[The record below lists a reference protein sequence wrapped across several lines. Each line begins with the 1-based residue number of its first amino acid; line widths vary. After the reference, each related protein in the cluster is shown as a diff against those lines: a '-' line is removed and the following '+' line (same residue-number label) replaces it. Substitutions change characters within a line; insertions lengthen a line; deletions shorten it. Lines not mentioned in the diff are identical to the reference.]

1 MNISKITILP
11 IIYSDVFISLGDTC
25 KPALW
30 LKTAKLRKQ
39 AMPLDW
45 MRYYKLNVVTDILK
59 NKQIDYF
66 SDFTET
72 FVENSLHRHIRCNK
86 TQIECI
92 HYFPFKCSPEE
103 YLPIFTKMFTKRI
116 KRFKDTI
123 KQHKNI
129 CFVMSRI
136 DDISEIIDF
145 MQELSNLY
153 INKHFTIINI
163 RKNEKSNEI
172 YKYELNKKIILYDYS
187 FNDIHENGDDPVKNK
202 DSWRGNTKFW
212 TNIIKHFRLK
222 IQTKPKNKN
231 KYF

>member
-1 MNISKITILP
+1 MNISKVTILP

-45 MRYYKLNVVTDILK
+45 MRYYKLNVVADILK

-72 FVENSLHRHIRCNK
+72 FVENSLHRHIKCNK

-92 HYFPFKCSPEE
+92 HYFPLKYSPEE
-103 YLPIFTKMFTKRI
+103 YLPTFIKMFTRRI

-129 CFVMSRI
+129 CFVMSRT
-136 DDISEIIDF
+136 DDISEIIAF

-153 INKHFTIINI
+153 TNKYFTIINI
-163 RKNEKSNEI
+163 RKNEKSNDI
-172 YKYELNKKIILYDYS
+172 YKYELNKKIVLYDYS
-187 FNDIHENGDDPVKNK
+187 FNDIHENGDDPIKNK

-212 TNIIKHFRLK
+212 TNITKHFHLK
-222 IQTKPKNKN
+222 IQTKSKNKN